1 MTNITKKPVG
11 NPGKYN
17 HLARLQ
23 TGLLAVAGV
32 SLSSISEV
40 FEVMTTKDVEH
51 MFEGTGPSRSTVVQC
66 LQELYQASKYDLATK
81 MAQSTFLN
89 VMIDA
94 TTDSARELL
103 ALHFASTTW
112 RRSAKVV
119 ETVKHK
125 AEQQVEVI
133 VNLLEDLNTYQR
145 ELGLKETRAYHITS
159 LTTDNT
165 GSNTGENGVCGVL
178 EAVRKKQWLSDSNPG
193 SCPPLLFKGCEDHV
207 VHLIATEFERR
218 LILRATSW
226 GLSDQ
231 IDGKRHASATALCH
245 ILARLRSNLFRRAFR
260 AFVRKSGGKPP
271 AIERYSETRYAS
283 VAILSLRFMEN
294 RAFILEFLF
303 QVRSLLTAI
312 DLEALKWLFTPEV
325 MEIIRTRALFAAHVL
340 LPVMK
345 GAAKVNQTHVWAKE
359 LGDHRARMVAFAERP
374 NLLESVPLRQS
385 EGQHLLESHLS
396 AKLEEY
402 RAEVLKQMSAA
413 SASNTD
419 SRHAIELADVVTEA
433 AQEPEEPEE
442 PEVEDGEIV
451 DEYEEEELAC
461 GVVVC
466 AHPTLDLSR
475 PDDKRVATPNL
486 QSRVLVHIADA
497 AKSFLFMQEKHNA
510 NWSTGASHDF
520 QATSR
525 AVERMFAVT
534 KDFLERN
541 SQTRIE
547 VLSPLAILHDIP
559 LRDLHKIW
567 LEFGNLN
574 LRRKA
579 RKALKGCPNTRD

>member
-1 MTNITKKPVG
+1 MP
-11 NPGKYN
+11 
-17 HLARLQ
+17 
-23 TGLLAVAGV
+23 
-32 SLSSISEV
+32 
-40 FEVMTTKDVEH
+40 
-51 MFEGTGPSRSTVVQC
+51 
-66 LQELYQASKYDLATK
+66 
-81 MAQSTFLN
+81 
-89 VMIDA
+89 
-94 TTDSARELL
+94 
-103 ALHFASTTW
+103 
-112 RRSAKVV
+112 
-119 ETVKHK
+119 
-125 AEQQVEVI
+125 
-133 VNLLEDLNTYQR
+133 
-145 ELGLKETRAYHITS
+145 
-159 LTTDNT
+159 
-165 GSNTGENGVCGVL
+165 
-178 EAVRKKQWLSDSNPG
+178 
-193 SCPPLLFKGCEDHV
+193 
-207 VHLIATEFERR
+207 
-218 LILRATSW
+218 
-226 GLSDQ
+226 
-231 IDGKRHASATALCH
+231 
-245 ILARLRSNLFRRAFR
+245 
-260 AFVRKSGGKPP
+260 
-271 AIERYSETRYAS
+271 
-283 VAILSLRFMEN
+283 
-294 RAFILEFLF
+294 
-303 QVRSLLTAI
+303 
-312 DLEALKWLFTPEV
+312 
-325 MEIIRTRALFAAHVL
+325 
-340 LPVMK
+340 
-345 GAAKVNQTHVWAKE
+345 
-359 LGDHRARMVAFAERP
+359 
-374 NLLESVPLRQS
+374 
-385 EGQHLLESHLS
+385 
-396 AKLEEY
+396 
-402 RAEVLKQMSAA
+402 AA

-419 SRHAIELADVVTEA
+419 SRHAIVTEA

-579 RKALKGCPNTRD
+579 RKALKGCPKTHEIDELHLLKVMEDTKEKGRKITEGEKLKLIGDHLFAVGVLEQGKRPTKRKMEEALGKDEVKRLKQQNGGKEPKLELIKEALLQVVRVQALTN